1 MSNKRKIEFNSSQ
14 SKRNYDDETYS
25 LKNKFNNNFFEKY
38 KVIRK
43 NLPDVSEKEEFK
55 TNEKEINKLE
65 KEIENLKEDNKKLL
79 KNQKKILDNLC
90 KISSVQEEI
99 LQFCKKIVY
108 SVDKE
113 EPEIETGISKLN
125 LNSECSYIC

>member
-1 MSNKRKIEFNSSQ
+1 MSNKRKIGIISSI
-14 SKRNYDDETYS
+14 SKKNYDDDYY
-25 LKNKFNNNFFEKY
+25 LFRNKLNDKF
-38 KVIRK
+38 IRK

-55 TNEKEINKLE
+55 SNEKEINKLE
-65 KEIENLKEDNKKLL
+65 KEIENLKEDNKRLL
-79 KNQKKILDNLC
+79 KNQKKIFDKLY
-90 KISSVQEEI
+90 KISEVQEEI
-99 LQFCKKIVY
+99 LEFCKKILY